1 MPWVLPRHDQLLRD
15 QRQLPAKDRQSKI
28 LLTFGRPIP
37 RRLVSEFQR
46 IHLTPAMFTGGE
58 DRFYRPAV
66 FQPHRVPRTNCPL
79 CRQPMD
85 PMSPSVSK
93 CRNPRCTMPK
103 TSEPTSQYEFHR
115 GPMRG
120 VVAVITLPD
129 FVVSREKRELH
140 GVSWVDELVDRALL
154 VLDRR
159 YDPIVLAAVKRTAA
173 LICEQWGW
181 GLK

>member
-1 MPWVLPRHDQLLRD
+1 MPWVLPRYDQLLRD
-15 QRQLPAKDRQSKI
+15 QRHVPEDKRQSQI

-58 DRFYRPAV
+58 DRFYQASL
-66 FQPHRVPRTNCPL
+66 FQPHRVARKHCPL
-79 CRQPMD
+79 CRLPMD
-85 PMSPSVSK
+85 PISPTVSK
-93 CRNPRCTMPK
+93 CRNPACEHPDTH
-103 TSEPTSQYEFHR
+103 EPTSRYEFHR
-115 GPMRG
+115 GPLRG
-120 VVAVITLPD
+120 VVAVITLPE
-129 FVVSREKRELH
+129 FVVSREVRETF
-140 GVSWVDELVDRALL
+140 GVRWVDESVDRALL

-159 YDPIVLAAVKRTAA
+159 YHLTVLAAVKRTAA